1 MLIIQR
7 HTEAVLNDHML
18 FHAISELSAA
28 IGPFSTG
35 NEANTLFSW
44 HDEDG
49 DLVAQ
54 ASRHGL
60 FIFDSTLPRAKR
72 NQIAG
77 ACYFSG
83 IPLFVEEELIT
94 MMEEECDALNEQEP
108 PPVTA
113 DVGVQVE
120 NYASIVNLDQYR
132 D

>member
-18 FHAISELSAA
+18 FHAISELSAV

-35 NEANTLFSW
+35 NEENTLFSW
-44 HDEDG
+44 HGEEDG

-54 ASRHGL
+54 ASHHGL
-60 FIFDSTLPRAKR
+60 FIFESAMSRATR

-77 ACYFSG
+77 ACRFAG

-108 PPVTA
+108 KQS
-113 DVGVQVE
+113 G
-120 NYASIVNLDQYR
+120 YG
-132 D
+132 